1 VSYKWM
7 FCLLGNGAVTL
18 PMLRA
23 GANLLEKMRHEPA
36 QGL

>member
-1 VSYKWM
+1 M

-23 GANLLEKMRHEPA
+23 QVQTLLEKMRHEPA